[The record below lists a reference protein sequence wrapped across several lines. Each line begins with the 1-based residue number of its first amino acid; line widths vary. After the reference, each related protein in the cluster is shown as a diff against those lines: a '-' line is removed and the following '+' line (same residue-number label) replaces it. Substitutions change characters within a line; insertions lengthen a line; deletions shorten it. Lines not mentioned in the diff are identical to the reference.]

1 MADYIRRDALREA
14 RNLAIRAYENANV
27 FNADAIRKRLKPLLD
42 AVVDTPAADVAEV
55 VHCRDCKHK
64 VRTVADGIV
73 LCAEK
78 HGMIR
83 PTENDFCSYGEYQ
96 TNSGGAAHE

>member
-1 MADYIRRDALREA
+1 MSDYIRRDALREA

-55 VHCRDCKHK
+55 VRCKDCKYGDYDSK
-64 VRTVADGIV
+64 SNGAMVCLRTNDGFWRK
-73 LCAEK
+73 E
-78 HGMIR
+78 
-83 PTENDFCSYGEYQ
+83 TDFCSYGERR
-96 TNSGGAAHE
+96 EE

>member
-1 MADYIRRDALREA
+1 MADFIRREDALKVLC
-14 RNLAIRAYENANV
+14 NNYAYAAMDV
-27 FNADAIRKRLKPLLD
+27 IKRL
-42 AVVDTPAADVAEV
+42 PAADVAEV
-55 VHCRDCKHK
+55 VHCKDCKHK

>member
-1 MADYIRRDALREA
+1 MSDYIRRDALREA

-55 VHCRDCKHK
+55 VYCKDCKH
-64 VRTVADGIV
+64 RTESGNCGHPRHHGI
-73 LCAEK
+73 LPSAY
-78 HGMIR
+78 
-83 PTENDFCSYGEYQ
+83 PYDFCNYGERR
-96 TNSGGAAHE
+96 EE